1 MHLCVHL
8 HTLCIC
14 AYFCV
19 FVHRLMYL
27 CIVFCIEHQV
37 LQYRYLVVTYVK
49 NRIYVSWKSICIW
62 IEMFLSLCA
71 VSLPYLVSFSCIG
84 RCSTIAPQE
93 WIGKNHK
100 LIHFLKYLKYAK
112 SFYVK
117 KSEIHL
123 IWSYIICF
131 FGVFFLSFTCI

>member
-1 MHLCVHL
+1 MVDRKNLGDSLFSRKVVQ
-8 HTLCIC
+8 
-14 AYFCV
+14 V
-19 FVHRLMYL
+19 F
-27 CIVFCIEHQV
+27 FGIEQV
-37 LQYRYLVVTYVK
+37 LQYRYVK

-62 IEMFLSLCA
+62 IEIFLSLCA

-117 KSEIHL
+117 KIKNTPDLEL
-123 IWSYIICF
+123 YNLFLW
-131 FGVFFLSFTCI
+131 VFLSFTCIKTPQDSLF